1 MHGREREFSQIIENF
16 TEEQKINALWFEES
30 LVVNTKE
37 LSRLILLILIVHEYQ
52 HPVMLMNSLYLD
64 GNQKDHEYE
73 EFSEIKHFAH
83 ETVCA

>member
-1 MHGREREFSQIIENF
+1 MNDSLRLLRTSLRNKRSILS
-16 TEEQKINALWFEES
+16 ALWFEES